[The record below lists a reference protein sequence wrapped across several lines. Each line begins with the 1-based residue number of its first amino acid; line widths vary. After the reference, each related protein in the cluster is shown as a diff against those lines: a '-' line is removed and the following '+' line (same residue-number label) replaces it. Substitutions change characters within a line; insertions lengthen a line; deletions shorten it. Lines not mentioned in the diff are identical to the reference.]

1 MEITNGDPINVP
13 IFGAKEY
20 RDEFLRLSKSTQG
33 NFITCCSA
41 QMQYALDHYQSNDSF
56 DIDVAVTNSE
66 KTNVVLA
73 KLRIA
78 SSLCSQDLFVSI
90 MRFFIITNEEF
101 AEILRIAQDR
111 KNNVSVDNSNA
122 EIK

>member
-1 MEITNGDPINVP
+1 
-13 IFGAKEY
+13 
-20 RDEFLRLSKSTQG
+20 
-33 NFITCCSA
+33 
-41 QMQYALDHYQSNDSF
+41 MQYALDHYQSNDSF